1 MAGTTTENRPVG
13 ANPRRARFRR
23 PDNPLRKILAV
34 HLPVLVIVLF
44 AVGPYIW
51 SVISSVTPEREMY
64 TSEFRYLPQNPTG
77 ENYGRLFSKVN
88 FLANLGDSL
97 VVATFAM
104 LFGLAVSVTASYSFS
119 RFKFRGRRPL
129 LIQFLIIN
137 MFPIVLLLIPLFVI
151 MSRLHIR
158 DTYIA
163 LVLAYAT
170 FSIPFSTWMMTSFFN
185 AIPRSLDEQAQIDGC
200 NRFTAMIRVII
211 PIALPGIAAT
221 AIYIFITAWNEF
233 VFASVL
239 TGNDVQTIP
248 IALQN
253 MVGQYQIEWGL
264 LTAGGVVSAIPV
276 LILFFFIQ
284 KQLISGMTAGAVK
297 G

>member
-1 MAGTTTENRPVG
+1 MASSMIDTLTTSVRT
-13 ANPRRARFRR
+13 ARFRR
-23 PDNPLRKILAV
+23 AEDPVRKIFTV
-34 HLPVLVIVLF
+34 HIPILLIVLF
-44 AVGPYIW
+44 AIGPYIW
-51 SVISSVTPEREMY
+51 SMISSLTPEREMH
-64 TSEFRYLPQNPTG
+64 TSEFRYVPENPTL

-88 FLANLGDSL
+88 FLGNLGDS
-97 VVATFAM
+97 VVVSFFSM

-151 MSRLHIR
+151 MSRLHLR

-163 LVLAYAT
+163 LVFAYST
-170 FSIPFSTWMMTSFFN
+170 FAIPFSTWMMTSFFN

-200 NRFTAMIRVII
+200 NRFTAMTKVII

-276 LILFFFIQ
+276 IILFFFIQ

>member
-1 MAGTTTENRPVG
+1 MKKHTGVI
-13 ANPRRARFRR
+13 RAIIT
-23 PDNPLRKILAV
+23 L
-34 HLPVLVIVLF
+34 HLPVLLIVLF
-44 AVGPYIW
+44 ATGPYIW
-51 SVISSVTPEREMY
+51 SFISSITPEKDMY
-64 TSEFRYLPQNPTG
+64 KGGVSYFPENPTTR
-77 ENYGRLFSKVN
+77 NYSRLFSKIN
-88 FLANLGDSL
+88 FAENLKDSL
-97 VVATFAM
+97 IVATFAM
-104 LFGLAVSVTASYSFS
+104 LFGLAMSVTASYSFS
-119 RFKFRGRRPL
+119 RFQFKGRKPL
-129 LIQFLIIN
+129 LIQFLVIN
-137 MFPIVLLLIPLFVI
+137 MFPIVLLLVPLFII
-151 MSRLHIR
+151 MSRFHIR

-163 LVLAYAT
+163 LVFAYAT

-185 AIPRSLDEQAQIDGC
+185 AIPRELDEQAKIDGC
-200 NRFTAMIRVII
+200 NRFTAMVRVVI

-239 TGNDVQTIP
+239 TGKSVRTIP

-276 LILFFFIQ
+276 IILFFFIQ

>member
-1 MAGTTTENRPVG
+1 MAAMTTENRTMG

-23 PDNPLRKILAV
+23 SDNPLRKIFTV
-34 HLPVLVIVLF
+34 HLPVFAIVLF
-44 AVGPYIW
+44 AIGPYIW
-51 SVISSVTPEREMY
+51 SVISSITPEREMY
-64 TSEFRYLPQNPTG
+64 TSEFRYLPQNPTT
-77 ENYGRLFSKVN
+77 ENYGRLFTKVN

-151 MSRLHIR
+151 MSRLHLR

-170 FSIPFSTWMMTSFFN
+170 FAIPFSTWMMTSFFN

-200 NRFTAMIRVII
+200 SRFTAMIRVII